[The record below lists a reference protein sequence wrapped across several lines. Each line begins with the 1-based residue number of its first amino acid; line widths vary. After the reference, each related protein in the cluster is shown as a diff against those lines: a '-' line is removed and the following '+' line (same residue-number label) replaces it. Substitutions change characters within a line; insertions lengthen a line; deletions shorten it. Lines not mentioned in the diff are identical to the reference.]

1 MRNQSILVSAVFLI
15 SACATTA
22 PHREAGPPFSVQGLE
37 LRIADVGCSVT
48 EGFSATEG
56 VSASGYPEPSQGVFD
71 LKLQIKNNSGRVARF
86 SERRIRLVDS
96 SAPAASPLT
105 PDPADVVSVFP
116 GESAKL
122 PVKFTTGGRLDC
134 GHAFNLVLAD
144 AVQLVEPPTAALSE
158 ISIPVPR

>member
-1 MRNQSILVSAVFLI
+1 MRNQSILVSAVLLI

-37 LRIADVGCSVT
+37 DSGSLADVGCSVT

-56 VSASGYPEPSQGVFD
+56 VSASGYPRSRAKESLISSSRSRITQDGWPGFRKD
-71 LKLQIKNNSGRVARF
+71 
-86 SERRIRLVDS
+86 ERIRLVDS

-116 GESAKL
+116 GEPHGAS
-122 PVKFTTGGRLDC
+122 RQIHDW
-134 GHAFNLVLAD
+134 
-144 AVQLVEPPTAALSE
+144 
-158 ISIPVPR
+158 R